1 MARIMIITL
10 CLAAATVAN
19 AGDSGNFAAGERIEV
34 TAPTASFELT
44 VSHNPADG
52 SRKLIVNM
60 SNALIEIFDL
70 NMQRIDA
77 VKPRQS
83 VDLTEILHGHG
94 LVAISIGGG
103 NAVYVDVSNGT
114 VAIARN
120 GQEDAS

>member
-77 VKPRQS
+77 VKPNPLAGDLDPFIEGYLRRQ
-83 VDLTEILHGHG
+83 
-94 LVAISIGGG
+94 GGG
-103 NAVYVDVSNGT
+103 AT
-114 VAIARN
+114 A
-120 GQEDAS
+120 